1 MGGQVT
7 WMFPKAPEYFSSC
20 YSPFLHCHSDHNDA
34 SVENYRQEDVRA
46 HHATKIP
53 RDLSLSLF
61 FPPYSFNRP
70 KVSILD
76 TCQLSVLNRNW
87 PQCIWEIALY
97 NMFR

>member
-61 FPPYSFNRP
+61 SPLLLQS
-70 KVSILD
+70 
-76 TCQLSVLNRNW
+76 
-87 PQCIWEIALY
+87 PQGIHSRYLPTL
-97 NMFR
+97 RVKP

>member
-1 MGGQVT
+1 MQV
-7 WMFPKAPEYFSSC
+7 WKIIGKKMYEHIMLPKSPEIS
-20 YSPFLHCHSDHNDA
+20 
-34 SVENYRQEDVRA
+34 
-46 HHATKIP
+46 
-53 RDLSLSLF
+53 LSLS